1 MILISVDLPAPFSPT
16 SARTSPV
23 ETEKSTRSSDR
34 TPGKDLEMALT
45 STTIEGFWELQGV
58 GEAPGRTMTYARQ
71 AHVTSGS
78 RPKRSWDRNP
88 ARGPTRGSDP
98 SACRG
103 GHSPRPT
110 CRPG

>member
-1 MILISVDLPAPFSPT
+1 MPAACASCGDDHLTFAPSKRSSPSSGVSAPAMILISVDLPAPFSPT

-78 RPKRSWDRNP
+78 R
-88 ARGPTRGSDP
+88 
-98 SACRG
+98 
-103 GHSPRPT
+103 
-110 CRPG
+110 